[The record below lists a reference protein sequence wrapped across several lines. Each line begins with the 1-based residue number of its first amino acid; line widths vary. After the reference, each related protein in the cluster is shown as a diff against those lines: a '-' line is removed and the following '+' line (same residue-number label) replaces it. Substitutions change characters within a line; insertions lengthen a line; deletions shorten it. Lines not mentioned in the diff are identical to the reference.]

1 MFVGIDKDVGRL
13 GHREGIFESGQ
24 AAKHGMKRSSFAP
37 SDRHLISIV
46 LHRECYCNWEALIP
60 VIIQLQG

>member
-1 MFVGIDKDVGRL
+1 LFVGIGKDVGRL

-37 SDRHLISIV
+37 SDWHLISIV
-46 LHRECYCNWEALIP
+46 LPRECCCDWEALIP
-60 VIIQLQG
+60 VILG